1 MIQDNKIPELDNFNY
16 VDCAKDAIEN
26 LDSNKVKKDII
37 SSNQIRKI
45 LSLNSVIYN
54 DVIYRNENEQLSEEI
69 IGRINYLKVR
79 ILYDSTRE
87 KTVKNFVEQTHLI
100 EHIERV
106 ITKKQKQ
113 YYLLFS
119 QYLEALVAF
128 RAYVFGE
135 EKN

>member
-1 MIQDNKIPELDNFNY
+1 MIQDNKIPELDSFNY

-26 LDSNKVKKDII
+26 LKVKKDII

-100 EHIERV
+100 EYIERV